1 MLELIEAIRFLTV
14 IPINIPFNESSL
26 KKSPRIFPLVGLLI
40 GAISSLSFF
49 IISRIS
55 SREIASFITLFIWE
69 SISGGIHLDGFADTL
84 DGLMSRKDREG
95 ILEIMR
101 DSRIGVFGAV
111 GIFFILGLKFLA
123 INNSATPILSL
134 LISPI
139 IGRFLLTVS
148 IYFFPYART
157 TGKGGIFSGTVKP
170 EDLFLS
176 LVITILLSTIIG
188 GLKGLLTLVVAVI
201 ICFIFGVYLTRRI
214 GGLTGDNYGA
224 ICELGEVIPLLI
236 L

>member
-49 IISRIS
+49 ITSKILPIEIS
-55 SREIASFITLFIWE
+55 SFITIFIWE

>member
-1 MLELIEAIRFLTV
+1 MLEFIEALRFLTI
-14 IPINIPFNESSL
+14 IPIDIPFNESAL
-26 KKSPRIFPLVGLLI
+26 KRSPRIFPIVGLLI
-40 GAISSLSFF
+40 GFISSLSFS
-49 IISRIS
+49 IITRIS

-69 SISGGIHLDGFADTL
+69 SMSGGIHLDGFADTL
-84 DGLMSRKDREG
+84 DGLMSRKDRDG

-111 GIFFILGLKFLA
+111 GIFFIMGLKFLT
-123 INNSATPILSL
+123 INNSTTPVLSL

-139 IGRFLLTVS
+139 VGRFLLTVS
-148 IYFFPYART
+148 IYFFPYARA
-157 TGKGGIFSGTVKP
+157 TGKGGIFSGSVKP

-188 GLKGLLTLVVAVI
+188 GLKGLLTLMITVV

-224 ICELGEVIPLLI
+224 ICELAEVIPLL
-236 L
+236 LL